1 MEKKLLMLL
10 LGFLTSIALLF
21 RLGFNLNV
29 QWKTTVPITIIF
41 ILLGFTFYVALKWK
55 EIIFERSLRDRPV
68 KPEKI
73 FPELKIDSIIP
84 RDDYIVVKRNNGSV
98 KLIRFLKV
106 VDIPYC
112 IEDMERDRKLWL
124 MENVARLLSAINF
137 ECKLVHSI
145 KPFERENYLKE
156 LRRKREEIQV
166 KIDVQ
171 GKNAELE
178 TKLGIY
184 DRLIE
189 RLIMGEQAFEDEI
202 TVEIL
207 ASGSSE
213 QSLLV
218 ELGKNTKTL
227 QAMLESSLNLK
238 TKVLRG
244 KDAWSCLQSIFG
256 VEENG

>member
-1 MEKKLLMLL
+1 MEKKLIILL
-10 LGFLTSIALLF
+10 LGFLTSVALLL
-21 RLGFNLNV
+21 RLGFNPSV
-29 QWKTTVPITIIF
+29 QWKTVIPITITL
-41 ILLGFTFYVALKWK
+41 ILLGFTFFIALNWK
-55 EIIFERSLRDRPV
+55 EITFRRSLKDKTI

-84 RDDYIVVKRNNGSV
+84 KDDYIVIKKSDGSL
-98 KLIRFLKV
+98 KLTRFLKV

-112 IEDMERDRKLWL
+112 IEDMEKDRKLWL

-137 ECKLVHSI
+137 ECKLIHSI

-202 TVEIL
+202 MLQIIV
-207 ASGSSE
+207 AGYSE
-213 QSLLV
+213 QDLLV
-218 ELGKNTKTL
+218 ELGKNTKTI

-238 TKVLRG
+238 TNVLRG
-244 KDAWSCLQSIFG
+244 KEAWSCLQSIF
-256 VEENG
+256 